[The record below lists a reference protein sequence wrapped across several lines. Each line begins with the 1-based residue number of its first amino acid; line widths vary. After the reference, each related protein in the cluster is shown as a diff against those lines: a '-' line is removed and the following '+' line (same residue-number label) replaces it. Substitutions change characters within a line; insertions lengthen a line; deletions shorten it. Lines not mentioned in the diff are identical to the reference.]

1 LDINQGQKNNQ
12 TNNMKQKTNE
22 QLFKSLFKEI
32 DPISMALL
40 RERIVAICEHT
51 AENFEGNGFISKDA
65 YVRLN
70 EIVQKHIGF
79 NNN

>member
-1 LDINQGQKNNQ
+1 
-12 TNNMKQKTNE
+12 MKQKTNE
-22 QLFKSLFKEI
+22 QLFKDLIKDI
-32 DPISMALL
+32 DPMSMALL

-51 AENFEGNGFISKDA
+51 AENFEGNGFVSKDM

-70 EIVQKHIGF
+70 DTVQKHLGF

>member
-1 LDINQGQKNNQ
+1 MQRGNINNQ

-22 QLFKSLFKEI
+22 QLFKSLLKEI
-32 DPISMALL
+32 DPMSMALL
-40 RERIVAICEHT
+40 RERIVVICEHT

>member
-1 LDINQGQKNNQ
+1 VQRGNINNQ

-22 QLFKSLFKEI
+22 QLFKSLLKEI
-32 DPISMALL
+32 DPMSMALL
-40 RERIVAICEHT
+40 RERIVVICEHT

>member
-1 LDINQGQKNNQ
+1 
-12 TNNMKQKTNE
+12 M
-22 QLFKSLFKEI
+22 
-32 DPISMALL
+32 SMALL
-40 RERIVAICEHT
+40 RERIVVICEHT

-79 NNN
+79 NKN